1 MKNKLCVVLGTL
13 MPLIGFGIVNL
24 IDNGNPNIFSLGI
37 LISTVISTFLLV
49 GGGCSGSIFKE

>member
-1 MKNKLCVVLGTL
+1 MNKLCVVLGAL

-37 LISTVISTFLLV
+37 LISTIICTFLLIF
-49 GGGCSGSIFKE
+49 GGCSGSIFKE